1 MKATEAMIAAAMEAR
16 TRAYAPYSR
25 FTVGAALLGP
35 GGEMFTGC
43 NVENASYG
51 LTMCAERVAIGCM
64 LAAGVRQ
71 WEELA
76 VATEDGSTPC
86 GACRQV
92 LSELASESGGR
103 VLCVNAAGAVR
114 EYSMEELL
122 PFGFRIQGDAR
133 NRDEADASE

>member
-1 MKATEAMIAAAMEAR
+1 MKATEAMIAAAMGAR

-43 NVENASYG
+43 NVENGSYG
-51 LTMCAERVAIGCM
+51 LTICAERVAIGCM
-64 LAAGVRQ
+64 LTAGVRQ
-71 WEELA
+71 WTELA
-76 VATEDGSTPC
+76 LATEDGSTPC

-92 LSELASESGGR
+92 LSEFASENGGR
-103 VLCVNAAGAVR
+103 ILCVSAGGTVR

-122 PFGFRIQGDAR
+122 PFGFRMRGDA
-133 NRDEADASE
+133 